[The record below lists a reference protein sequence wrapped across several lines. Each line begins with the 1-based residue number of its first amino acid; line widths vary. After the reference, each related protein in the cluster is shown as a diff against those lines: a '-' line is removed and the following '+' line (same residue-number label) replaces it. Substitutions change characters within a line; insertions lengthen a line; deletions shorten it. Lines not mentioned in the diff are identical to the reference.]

1 MQLQAKLVPS
11 WLLTGQASTP
21 VTDLNLD
28 LETFM
33 VLNAASLLLIIYLSP
48 TGNVMN
54 NSSAGSGH
62 SKRGLKGE
70 ADGVFM

>member
-1 MQLQAKLVPS
+1 M
-11 WLLTGQASTP
+11 
-21 VTDLNLD
+21 TDINLD

-33 VLNAASLLLIIYLSP
+33 VLNAVSLLLIIYLSP

-54 NSSAGSGH
+54 NASAGSGH

-70 ADGVFM
+70 ADRVFI